1 MTNDLPVRK
10 PAGPIQEARI
20 PKHTTRMNRWWT
32 LNVEGM
38 PTVTH
43 ATKAEF
49 RRLRDDAEAHGLEW
63 HGQFVDVKGRIHV
76 SMSGGPE

>member
-1 MTNDLPVRK
+1 MEANDLPVRK
-10 PAGPIQEARI
+10 PARVTEARI
-20 PKHTTRMNRWWT
+20 PKHTMSMDRWWT

-49 RRLRDDAEAHGLEW
+49 RRLRDDAEAHGLAW
-63 HGQFVDVKGRIHV
+63 RAQFVDVKGRIDV
-76 SMSGGPE
+76 RMSGGPS